1 MRRLF
6 GYIFLM
12 ILGVFLLMQF
22 MMRPA
27 QINEPVTEDDIVEYL
42 QINADVAGML
52 KTACYDCHSN
62 QPKYPWYA
70 NVAPFS
76 WNIASH
82 IYVGRSALNFSEWST
97 YTSDDQDTRLK
108 EIIEQV
114 EERQMPLPSYLRM
127 HAEARAVLTPERI
140 EKLRTWV
147 LSEREKIKTDTSS
160 TPLQTDNQ

>member
-42 QINADVAGML
+42 QINADVARML

-127 HAEARAVLTPERI
+127 HAEARAVLTSEHI

-160 TPLQTDNQ
+160 TSSD